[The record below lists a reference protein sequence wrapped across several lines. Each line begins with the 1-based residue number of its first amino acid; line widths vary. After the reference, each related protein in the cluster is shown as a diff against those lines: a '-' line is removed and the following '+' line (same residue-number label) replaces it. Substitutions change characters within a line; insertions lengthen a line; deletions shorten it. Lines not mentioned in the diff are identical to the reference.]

1 MFFAFTGQGVANK
14 KYVRLD
20 ICSACRVKLLT
31 ILSKLYKR
39 LIYNEI
45 KKRIDEPRR
54 FIQVLSG
61 PRQTGK
67 TTLAQQMLKSLD
79 WPGHYATADEPALK
93 GPDWIEQQWEVV
105 RTRLKTDTKAR
116 IGILVLDEIQK
127 LPGWSETVKRLWD
140 EDTFSELPLHVFILG
155 SSPLLVQKGLTESL
169 AGRFEMNHITHWS
182 YAEMQ
187 AAFGFGMDEYIYYG
201 GYPGSA
207 ALIEDR
213 ARWAGYIIDSLI
225 ETTLSRDILMM
236 TRVHKPAL
244 LRRLFELGC
253 SYSGQILSYQKMIGQ
268 LQDVGNTTTLAHYL
282 NLLQGAG
289 LLVGLAKYA
298 GEKVRQRA
306 SSPKL
311 LVLNTGLM
319 TATAY
324 ESLQDTRNN
333 PKLWGRLVETAVGA
347 SLFNSIIGK
356 NIDLFYWAGRNRELD
371 FVLSRGNELI
381 AIEVKPTAHKMR
393 LPGIAEFSK
402 QFPAAKKL
410 LVGSQGIPLEEFLL
424 TPVEAL
430 F

>member
-1 MFFAFTGQGVANK
+1 MF
-14 KYVRLD
+14 
-20 ICSACRVKLLT
+20 
-31 ILSKLYKR
+31 KR
-39 LIYNEI
+39 PIHGMLME
-45 KKRIDEPRR
+45 RMSESRR
-54 FIQVLSG
+54 FIQVLYG
-61 PRQTGK
+61 PRQSGK
-67 TTLAQQMLKSLD
+67 TTLAHQVMSDLEIPS
-79 WPGHYATADEPALK
+79 HYASADEPTLK
-93 GPDWIEQQWEVV
+93 DRTWIEQQWEIA
-105 RTRLKTDTKAR
+105 RLKVASKKNA
-116 IGILVLDEIQK
+116 LFVMDEAQK
-127 LPGWSETVKRLWD
+127 IDGWSETVKRLWD
-140 EDTFSELPLHVFILG
+140 EDTAKDLPLHVMLLG
-155 SSPLLVQKGLTESL
+155 SSPLLVQRGLTESL
-169 AGRFEMNHITHWS
+169 AGRFEVIPVTHWS
-182 YAEMQ
+182 FAEMRE
-187 AAFGFGMDEYIYYG
+187 AFGWSLDEYIFFG
-201 GYPGSA
+201 GYPGGA
-207 ALIEDR
+207 DLINNQK
-213 ARWAGYIIDSLI
+213 RWSNYIKEALI
-225 ETTLSRDILMM
+225 ETTISRDILLM

-253 SYSGQILSYQKMIGQ
+253 LYSGQILSYQKMIGQ

-347 SLFNSIIGK
+347 SLFNSVIGK
-356 NIDLFYWAGRNRELD
+356 NIDLFYWADRNRELD

-381 AIEVKPTAHKMR
+381 AIEVKTTAHKTR
-393 LPGIAEFSK
+393 LPGIAEFST

-410 LVGSQGIPLEEFLL
+410 LVGNQGIPLEEFLL

>member
-1 MFFAFTGQGVANK
+1 M
-14 KYVRLD
+14 
-20 ICSACRVKLLT
+20 
-31 ILSKLYKR
+31 YKR
-39 LIYNEI
+39 LIYNKI

-105 RTRLKTDTKAR
+105 RRRLKTHTKAR
-116 IGILVLDEIQK
+116 VGILVLDEIQK

-187 AAFGFGMDEYIYYG
+187 AAFGFEMDEYIYYG

-207 ALIEDR
+207 ALIGDR
-213 ARWAGYIIDSLI
+213 ARWSGYIVDSLI
-225 ETTLSRDILMM
+225 ETTISRDILLM

-319 TATAY
+319 TATTY
-324 ESLQDTRNN
+324 ESLQDTRNH

-347 SLFNSIIGK
+347 SLFNSVIGK
-356 NIDLFYWAGRNRELD
+356 NIDLFYWADRNRELD
-371 FVLSRGNELI
+371 FVLSRGNQLI
-381 AIEVKPTAHKMR
+381 AIEVKTTAHKTR